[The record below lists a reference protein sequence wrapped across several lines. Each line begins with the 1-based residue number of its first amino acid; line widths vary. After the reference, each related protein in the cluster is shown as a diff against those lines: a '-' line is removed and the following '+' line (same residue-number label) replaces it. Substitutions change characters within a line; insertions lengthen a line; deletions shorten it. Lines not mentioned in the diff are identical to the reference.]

1 MGWLKNL
8 RVLYKILILVV
19 VAALGMA
26 AIGFM
31 GWSTIKSSKSGLE
44 LVYKEKLQ
52 QIDRIGDAKY
62 MMRDMQSRAALA
74 MAAHD
79 QARFEDLRGNIKE
92 IEQKFTENMQAYE
105 ASNTEVNPEFSQHI
119 ADINKLWQTFD
130 ASINHVVDLQASGD
144 EAGAA
149 TYYSKNT
156 GKDTQNLRE
165 AMEAEQQRVRD
176 SAETTYQAVDAEATR
191 ASVFMVIY
199 CVVALALL
207 LLFTVWI
214 TRAIT
219 GPLAHMMAACT
230 KLGEGDFRKHPR
242 EVNRHDE
249 FGEMA
254 DVIVNMRDKLNAL
267 MHKTYETAEQIAAAS
282 EELTA
287 SSQQSAQAST
297 QVAQSVTDAAG
308 AVIEQQDAVDSSSN
322 AVGQIGHSVD
332 DLRAQSGVAAERSE
346 TATQYAASGAQEV
359 DASIDKI
366 KSAAQN
372 VKDSAKIV
380 DQLGQRSQEIGAIV
394 ETISGIAE
402 QTNLLSLNAAIEAA
416 RAGEHGRGF
425 AVVADEVRKLA
436 EQSADSAQQI
446 ADLIKGIQQDTGAAV
461 SSMQTGR
468 KAVEDGAVSVDALR
482 EVFAQIQSLVDEVTQ
497 QVKAMN
503 TSVQSAD
510 DDATN
515 ITHQVATI
523 SEQGK
528 KVSAEMETVSAATEE
543 QSASAA
549 EIASASS
556 SLANL
561 AQDLQGSLQNFKF

>member
-1 MGWLKNL
+1 MGWMKNL

-31 GWSTIKSSKSGLE
+31 GWTTIQSSKSGLE

-92 IEQKFTENMQAYE
+92 IEQKFTENMQGYT
-105 ASNTEVNPEFSQHI
+105 ASNTVANPEFNQHV
-119 ADINKLWQTFD
+119 DEINKLWQ
-130 ASINHVVDLQASGD
+130 VVDLQASGD

-149 TYYSKNT
+149 AYYSKNT

-176 SAETTYQAVDAEATR
+176 SAESTYQEVDAAAAR
-191 ASVFMVIY
+191 ASAFMVIY
-199 CVVALALL
+199 CIVALALL
-207 LLFTVWI
+207 LVFTVWI

-219 GPLAHMMAACT
+219 GPLGHMMAACT
-230 KLGEGDFRKHPR
+230 KLGDGDFRKHPR
-242 EVNRHDE
+242 EVNRRDE

-254 DVIVNMRDKLNAL
+254 DVIVNMRDKLNTL

-287 SSQQSAQAST
+287 SSEQSAQAST

-308 AVIEQQDAVDSSSN
+308 AVIEQQDAVNSSSA
-322 AVGQIGHSVD
+322 AVEQISRSVD

-346 TATQYAASGAQEV
+346 TATQYASSGSQEV
-359 DASIDKI
+359 DASIEKI
-366 KSAAQN
+366 QSASQN
-372 VKDSAKIV
+372 VKESAQII

-436 EQSADSAQQI
+436 EQSAESAQQI
-446 ADLIKGIQQDTGAAV
+446 ATLIQGIQQDTEAAV

-468 KAVEDGAVSVDALR
+468 KAVENGAVSVDALR
-482 EVFAQIQSLVDEVTQ
+482 EVFAQIQSLVNEVTQ
-497 QVKAMN
+497 QVDAMN
-503 TSVQSAD
+503 ASVQSAD
-510 DDATN
+510 EDAAN
-515 ITHQVATI
+515 ITQQVATI
-523 SEQGK
+523 NEQGK
-528 KVSAEMETVSAATEE
+528 KVSAEMQTVSAATEE
-543 QSASAA
+543 QSASAS
-549 EIASASS
+549 EIANASS
-556 SLANL
+556 SLAKL
-561 AQDLQGSLQNFKF
+561 AQELQENLQKFKF

>member
-1 MGWLKNL
+1 MNLLKNL
-8 RVLYKILILVV
+8 RVLYKILILVI

-31 GWSTIKSSKSGLE
+31 GWTTIKSSKSGLE
-44 LVYKEKLQ
+44 LVYHEKLQ

-92 IEQKFTENMQAYE
+92 IEQKFTENMQGYT
-105 ASNTEVNPEFSQHI
+105 ASNTVANPEFNQHV
-119 ADINKLWQTFD
+119 DEINKLWQTFD

-149 TYYSKNT
+149 AYYSKNT

-176 SAETTYQAVDAEATR
+176 SAESTYQEVDAAAAR
-191 ASVFMVIY
+191 ASAFMVIY
-199 CVVALALL
+199 CIVALALL
-207 LLFTVWI
+207 LVFTVWI

-219 GPLAHMMAACT
+219 GPLGHMMAACT
-230 KLGEGDFRKHPR
+230 KLGDGDFRKHPR
-242 EVNRHDE
+242 EVDRHDE

-254 DVIVNMRDKLNAL
+254 DVIVNMRDKLNTL

-287 SSQQSAQAST
+287 SSEQSAQAST

-308 AVIEQQDAVDSSSN
+308 AVIEQQDAVNSSSA
-322 AVGQIGHSVD
+322 AVEQISRSVD

-346 TATQYAASGAQEV
+346 TATQYASSGSQEV
-359 DASIDKI
+359 DASIEKI
-366 KSAAQN
+366 QSASQN
-372 VKDSAKIV
+372 VKESAQII

-436 EQSADSAQQI
+436 EQSAESAQQI
-446 ADLIKGIQQDTGAAV
+446 ATLIQGIQQDTEAAV

-468 KAVEDGAVSVDALR
+468 KAVENGAVSVDALR
-482 EVFAQIQSLVDEVTQ
+482 EVFAQIQSLVNEVTQ
-497 QVKAMN
+497 QVDAMN
-503 TSVQSAD
+503 ASVQSAD
-510 DDATN
+510 EDAAN
-515 ITHQVATI
+515 ITQQVATI
-523 SEQGK
+523 NEQGK
-528 KVSAEMETVSAATEE
+528 KVSAEMQTVSAATEE
-543 QSASAA
+543 QSASAS
-549 EIASASS
+549 EIANASS
-556 SLANL
+556 SLAKL
-561 AQDLQGSLQNFKF
+561 AQELQENLQKFKF